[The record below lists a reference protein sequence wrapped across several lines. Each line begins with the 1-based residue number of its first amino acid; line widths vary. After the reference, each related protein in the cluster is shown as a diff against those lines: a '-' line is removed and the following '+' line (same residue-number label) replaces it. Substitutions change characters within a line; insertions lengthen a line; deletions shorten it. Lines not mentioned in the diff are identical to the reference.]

1 MKEHSSCDLK
11 HFTLSESAQDFLR
24 KHMSGWIGG
33 ASKQGLVPMLWFVGS
48 MRTEKDG
55 KTLWEYQGPLFGL
68 FAEKPE
74 RLGTGKYY
82 DLLGAAVWIDKF
94 SSLLLKG
101 RTLTVKKVGSPEPR
115 EHLVLDNV
123 PEDYVQTALRESAG
137 CGS

>member
-1 MKEHSSCDLK
+1 
-11 HFTLSESAQDFLR
+11 
-24 KHMSGWIGG
+24 MSGWIGG
-33 ASKQGLVPMLWFVGS
+33 ASKQGLVPMLGFVGS
-48 MRTEKDG
+48 RRTEKDG

-74 RLGTGKYY
+74 RLATGKYY
-82 DLLGAAVWIDKF
+82 NLLGATVWIDKF

-101 RTLTVKKVGSPEPR
+101 RTLTVKKVGGPEPKDQ
-115 EHLVLDNV
+115 LVLDNV